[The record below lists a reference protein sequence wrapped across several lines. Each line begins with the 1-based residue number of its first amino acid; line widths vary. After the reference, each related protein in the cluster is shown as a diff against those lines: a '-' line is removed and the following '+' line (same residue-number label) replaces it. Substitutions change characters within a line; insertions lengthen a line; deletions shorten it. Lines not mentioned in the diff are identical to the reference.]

1 MAWEPQ
7 PDVREWMVVLVLLA
21 PALLLGLA
29 VWAAWNLS
37 NRDSVSPSGSA
48 VVPATVGHGRQ
59 IPVPRDGAEKIAR
72 ERLGRG
78 EISVQD
84 YERIISVLRG

>member
-1 MAWEPQ
+1 
-7 PDVREWMVVLVLLA
+7 MVVLVLFA

-29 VWAAWNLS
+29 VWAAWSLS
-37 NRDSVSPSGSA
+37 NRDNVSPSGSA

>member
-1 MAWEPQ
+1 MNREP
-7 PDVREWMVVLVLLA
+7 PARHGEWMVVSVLLA

-37 NRDSVSPSGSA
+37 DRDNVSPSGSA
-48 VVPATVGHGRQ
+48 VVPATAASGRQ
-59 IPVPRDGAEKIAR
+59 IPAPRDGAEKLAR
-72 ERLGRG
+72 ERLARG
-78 EISVQD
+78 EIDVED

>member
-1 MAWEPQ
+1 MGSEPQ
-7 PDVREWMVVLVLLA
+7 PDPREWMVVLVLLA

-48 VVPATVGHGRQ
+48 AVPATFGHGGQ
-59 IPVPRDGAEKIAR
+59 IPVPRDGAEKLAG
-72 ERLGRG
+72 ERLARG
-78 EISVQD
+78 EISVDEYQ
-84 YERIISVLRG
+84 RIISVLRG